1 MLLRKYQSADCEKL
15 AELFYNTVHSVNAM
29 DYTEEQLNAWSTGEV
44 DLQKWDKSFQE
55 HKTVIAVDGDEII
68 GCGDIDGTG
77 YLDRLYVHR
86 DHQREGVATA
96 ICDEL
101 EGSVNGK
108 RIFTHASVTAR
119 RFFEK
124 RGYIVIAEQ
133 RVVRNGVS
141 MVNYKVEKRL

>member
-1 MLLRKYQSADCEKL
+1 MLLRKYQSPDCEKL

-29 DYTEEQLNAWSTGEV
+29 DYTEEQLNAWATGEV

-68 GCGDIDGTG
+68 GFGDIDGTG
-77 YLDRLYVHR
+77 YLDRLYVHK

-96 ICDEL
+96 ICDKL

-141 MVNYKVEKRL
+141 MANYKMEKRL